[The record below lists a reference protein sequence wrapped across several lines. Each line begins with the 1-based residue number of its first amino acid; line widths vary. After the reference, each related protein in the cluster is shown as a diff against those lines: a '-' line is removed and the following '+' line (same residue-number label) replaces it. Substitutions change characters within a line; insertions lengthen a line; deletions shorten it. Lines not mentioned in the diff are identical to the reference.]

1 MRSFLEIQMLQQSK
15 ITMFIKRGVC
25 SWDLKLSIAKKM
37 SAWLGTWKPISPQQ
51 ASAKGQCKKRCSNVS
66 SVLLV
71 HRTQLKEG
79 KKPKTLISIKE
90 CFLHSTCLW
99 VRARRKPCVYFDN
112 LSFKSSDNFDVFL
125 HDQSNSYRLSLR
137 RRRDFPRCNSTSPR
151 ECSWF
156 DSQASFAT
164 TWIVQPLKVEDG
176 TICGRVTSFW
186 PSENS
191 IIYS

>member
-99 VRARRKPCVYFDN
+99 VRARKKPCVYFD
-112 LSFKSSDNFDVFL
+112 KSNENFDVYV

-137 RRRDFPRCNSTSPR
+137 RRRDFPRCNTTSPHH
-151 ECSWF
+151 CSRF
-156 DSQASFAT
+156 DSQASFVIAP
-164 TWIVQPLKVEDG
+164 IVQKLPLKVEDW
-176 TICGRVTSFW
+176 TIYGRVPSFW
-186 PSENS
+186 SSENS
-191 IIYS
+191 TIYS